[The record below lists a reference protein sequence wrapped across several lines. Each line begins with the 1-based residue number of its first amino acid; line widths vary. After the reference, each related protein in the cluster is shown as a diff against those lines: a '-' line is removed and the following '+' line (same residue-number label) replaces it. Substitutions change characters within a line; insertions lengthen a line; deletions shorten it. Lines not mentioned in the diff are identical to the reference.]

1 MAVAP
6 EARNLAPSPGEQS
19 PSFSYM
25 ITSLDD
31 AASWHSTTSRS
42 AGPMPAISYAA
53 REACTSGETRP
64 PPGIPDRSTD
74 ARTRT
79 ASSRSG
85 ATSAASITT
94 AAAPS
99 ATGAHMTTVSGSAM
113 TRPASTCSLVRGVR
127 YWAYGFRAA
136 AAEFLTATSA
146 KSSLVAPER
155 SMYFLVTQEYIAM

>member
-1 MAVAP
+1 
-6 EARNLAPSPGEQS
+6 
-19 PSFSYM
+19 M

-42 AGPMPAISYAA
+42 DGPMPAISYAA
-53 REACTSGETRP
+53 RDASTSGDAAF
-64 PPGIPDRSTD
+64 PPGMPERSTE

-79 ASSRSG
+79 ASGRAG
-85 ATSAASITT
+85 PTSAAWITT

-99 ATGAHMTTVSGSAM
+99 ATGAHITTVSGSAI
-113 TRPASTCSLVRGVR
+113 TRPASTCSRVRGVR
-127 YWAYGFRAA
+127 YWAYGLSAA

-155 SMYFLVTQEYIAM
+155 SMYCLVTHEYIAM